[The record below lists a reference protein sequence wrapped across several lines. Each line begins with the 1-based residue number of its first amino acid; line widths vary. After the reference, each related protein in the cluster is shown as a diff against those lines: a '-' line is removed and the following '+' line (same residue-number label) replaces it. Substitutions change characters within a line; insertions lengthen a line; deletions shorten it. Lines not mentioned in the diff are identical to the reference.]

1 MDGRNRNHLCHQ
13 NIRKHVPGATGNLFW
28 VVPRTSDRA
37 KANLVLDYCHARADN
52 LVVTVAGTPH
62 KTKMTKSTMPQV
74 PVLVNKKAVPG
85 QTMLVAMDDH
95 VISRAREE
103 DKKAKE
109 EADKKPKEAE
119 EKAKEEKPSKK
130 PRTS

>member
-1 MDGRNRNHLCHQ
+1 MF
-13 NIRKHVPGATGNLFW
+13 V
-28 VVPRTSDRA
+28 S
-37 KANLVLDYCHARADN
+37 
-52 LVVTVAGTPH
+52 VAGTSH
-62 KTKMTKSTMPQV
+62 ECKIAKNTLPQV

-85 QTMLVAMDDH
+85 QTMLVAMDDQ

-109 EADKKPKEAE
+109 EADKKAKEAE
-119 EKAKEEKPSKK
+119 EKAKDEKPTKK